1 MRPHMPD
8 SSVPAS
14 GPEEQPLDRLA
25 ALLLISTGVIS
36 TMFNGLLAFASSGCA
51 EEGFDVRKIAHQL
64 IREALDEIGGQHS
77 EDELVVANAIIEESL
92 NAICDGMLDGELDHP
107 ACEGRRRS
115 PRVSAGRR

>member
-1 MRPHMPD
+1 MPD
-8 SSVPAS
+8 SFVPEA

-25 ALLLISTGVIS
+25 GLLLISTGVIS
-36 TMFNGLLAFASSGCA
+36 TMCNGLLALASSGCA
-51 EEGFDVRKIAHQL
+51 EEGFDVQKTAHQL

-77 EDELVVANAIIEESL
+77 EEELIVANAIVEESL

-115 PRVSAGRR
+115 SRVSARRR